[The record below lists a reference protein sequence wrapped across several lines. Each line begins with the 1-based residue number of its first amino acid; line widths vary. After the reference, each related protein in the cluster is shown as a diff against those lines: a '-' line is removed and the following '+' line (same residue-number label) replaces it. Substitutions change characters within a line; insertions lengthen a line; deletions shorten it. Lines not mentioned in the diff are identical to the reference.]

1 MKWVVFGLYAVSISA
16 AIYLSGGFI
25 DVVPTYIY
33 FGTVVKMAAVIC
45 AIITP
50 IVSLPLILYELWA
63 ERNERKIKEHV
74 ETYIDVK
81 MLKKMKEKYRLA
93 QIRAEV
99 DDDNFYTAM
108 ENACRVE
115 AIEKMIEEHERK
127 EKRKELLGKVNDL
140 EKTRN
145 SDYGQNCKGW
155 KKRGYEDGYKAGYND
170 GYEEALRNVSAI
182 MRKGTK
188 DNEKKHQVRRP

>member
-1 MKWVVFGLYAVSISA
+1 MK
-16 AIYLSGGFI
+16 
-25 DVVPTYIY
+25 
-33 FGTVVKMAAVIC
+33 
-45 AIITP
+45 
-50 IVSLPLILYELWA
+50 
-63 ERNERKIKEHV
+63 ERK
-74 ETYIDVK
+74 
-81 MLKKMKEKYRLA
+81 
-93 QIRAEV
+93 
-99 DDDNFYTAM
+99 
-108 ENACRVE
+108 
-115 AIEKMIEEHERK
+115 
-127 EKRKELLGKVNDL
+127 KRKELLGKVNDL